1 MQGGAW
7 QTAPD
12 GTPLWRVALRSP
24 GSAGM
29 RVEFRDFSVGDG
41 KVWLYDGAQFVG
53 PYSGRGP
60 YDDGHFW
67 SASVGS
73 ESVVLEYQPAVA
85 AGGEPPFQVVNIAHQ
100 ARRVVP
106 PAASEAA
113 DAATSDIADFCQ
125 LDPNCYSDWKPATS
139 MVGQFDF
146 EDGGDEY
153 LCSGSLVA
161 TRDNSMKPYLLT
173 AGHCINSEAAA
184 RTVEV
189 YWKYQTS
196 ACGATPPA
204 SRASSETSPLGAHLI
219 GSGTTEQGDY
229 SLLLMQSVPS
239 DVTFSGWDAADPPVS
254 ATVAGV
260 HHPAGSWKRI
270 SFGDRIADATAK
282 IENDAGGLDTAPA
295 NLFLQIRYDQGRTQ
309 PGSSGSPLFTSPG
322 VIVGTLTYGPESNVL
337 TACEIDPFVAGYGR
351 FSNTYQ
357 NLQAYFE
364 DWPAA
369 TVTPAPANLSF
380 SVVNQAAPAAQ
391 TVQLTSAT
399 PGRVA
404 FQVRPDALWIGVSA
418 TSGQIS
424 AASPVALKISV
435 DPTQLPQ
442 PGQYSSTVTILA
454 GSAAPQFINVT
465 VTVQAP
471 QSNVSVVAPATVFAS
486 NGVWGFQIQLTE
498 TAGAATS
505 VTALKI
511 DGTDY
516 SAVIAPWFGTSHLAA
531 LGTIQASLKVSG
543 VPVGPHFFEFWGIDD
558 TSGQTWYRVAETT
571 FK

>member
-204 SRASSETSPLGAHLI
+204 PEPPSRA
-219 GSGTTEQGDY
+219 TT
-229 SLLLMQSVPS
+229 V
-239 DVTFSGWDAADPPVS
+239 
-254 ATVAGV
+254 
-260 HHPAGSWKRI
+260 
-270 SFGDRIADATAK
+270 
-282 IENDAGGLDTAPA
+282 
-295 NLFLQIRYDQGRTQ
+295 
-309 PGSSGSPLFTSPG
+309 
-322 VIVGTLTYGPESNVL
+322 
-337 TACEIDPFVAGYGR
+337 CC
-351 FSNTYQ
+351 
-357 NLQAYFE
+357 
-364 DWPAA
+364 
-369 TVTPAPANLSF
+369 
-380 SVVNQAAPAAQ
+380 
-391 TVQLTSAT
+391 
-399 PGRVA
+399 
-404 FQVRPDALWIGVSA
+404 
-418 TSGQIS
+418 
-424 AASPVALKISV
+424 
-435 DPTQLPQ
+435 
-442 PGQYSSTVTILA
+442 
-454 GSAAPQFINVT
+454 
-465 VTVQAP
+465 
-471 QSNVSVVAPATVFAS
+471 
-486 NGVWGFQIQLTE
+486 
-498 TAGAATS
+498 
-505 VTALKI
+505 
-511 DGTDY
+511 
-516 SAVIAPWFGTSHLAA
+516 
-531 LGTIQASLKVSG
+531 
-543 VPVGPHFFEFWGIDD
+543 
-558 TSGQTWYRVAETT
+558 
-571 FK
+571 